1 MKSILFVDDEPLI
14 LAGLQRLLRAHR
26 NEWDMTFA
34 GSGAEALALLET
46 RPFDAVVT
54 DMRMPAMDGAKLLEL
69 VRERSPGTIRIV
81 LSGYFE
87 SATALRAVPVA
98 HQYLA
103 KPCDPR
109 KLREAIERSCGIS
122 SLLPDEALR
131 RVVGAIGALPA
142 LPRTSLLLAAA
153 LEKPDIPLGEIG
165 RIVEHDVAITAKLLQ
180 LVNSAFFCLP
190 YRVTSVRG
198 AVAYLGLDT
207 LKQLVLSIDLFRSMR
222 PRQTIA
228 GFSLTEFEEHSHLAA
243 RIAARL
249 PAAEAVVATGIVASV
264 LHDAGKLVLAAH
276 LPHEFGLALEASRT
290 GQRPLYVVEM
300 EQMGTTHAEIGAYLL
315 GLWGLSGA
323 VVDAVCRH
331 HRPEVPEGGR
341 AGLDVLAIT
350 HIADG
355 LAGEVAHNNP
365 PDEARGA
372 LPAGAELLN
381 HEYLAKLGVE
391 AELPAWRAM
400 AQEVHDGP
408 QGG

>member
-1 MKSILFVDDEPLI
+1 MKRILFVDDEPMI

-26 NEWDMTFA
+26 HEWDMTFA
-34 GSGAEALALLET
+34 GSGAEALALFDT
-46 RPFDAVVT
+46 KSFDAVVT

-87 SATALRAVPVA
+87 SETALRAVPVA

-109 KLREAIERSCGIS
+109 KLREAIERSCGMA

-142 LPRTSLLLAAA
+142 LPRTSVLLAAA
-153 LEKPDIPLGEIG
+153 LEKPDVPLGEIG
-165 RIVEHDVAITAKLLQ
+165 RIVERDVAITAKLLQ

-198 AVAYLGLDT
+198 AVSYLGLDT
-207 LKQLVLSIDLFRSMR
+207 LKHLVLSIELFRTMQ

-228 GFSLTEFEEHSHLAA
+228 GFSLTEFEEHSHLTA

-249 PAAEAVVATGIVASV
+249 PAAEPIVAAGVVASV

-276 LPHEFGLALEASRT
+276 LPHELEKALATSRIE
-290 GQRPLYVVEM
+290 QRPMHVVEL
-300 EQMGTTHAEIGAYLL
+300 EQMGTTHADIGAYLL

-323 VVDAVCRH
+323 VVDAVSRH
-331 HRPEVPEGGR
+331 HRPDVSEGGG

-355 LAGEVAHNNP
+355 LAWEVAC
-365 PDEARGA
+365 DKTGES
-372 LPAGAELLN
+372 LPAVAELLN
-381 HEYLAKLGVE
+381 HEYLAQLGVQ
-391 AELPAWRAM
+391 AELPGWRAM
-400 AQEVHDGP
+400 AQQVHDGP
-408 QGG
+408 QGE

>member
-14 LAGLQRLLRAHR
+14 LAGLQRLLRANR

-46 RPFDAVVT
+46 KPFDAVVT
-54 DMRMPAMDGAKLLEL
+54 DMRMPAMDGARLLEL

-87 SATALRAVPVA
+87 SAAALRAVPVA

-109 KLREAIERSCGIS
+109 KLREAIERSCGFAT
-122 SLLPDEALR
+122 LLPDEALR
-131 RVVGAIGALPA
+131 RVVGAIGGLPA
-142 LPRTSLLLAAA
+142 LPRTSALLAAA
-153 LEKPDIPLGEIG
+153 LENPDISLGEIG

-198 AVAYLGLDT
+198 AVSYLGLDT
-207 LKQLVLSIDLFRSMR
+207 LKQLVLSIELFRIMQ
-222 PRQTIA
+222 PRQAIA
-228 GFSLTEFEEHSHLAA
+228 GFSLTEFEEQSHLTA

-249 PAAEAVVATGIVASV
+249 PAAEPVVAAGVVASV
-264 LHDAGKLVLAAH
+264 LHDVGKLVLASR
-276 LPHEFGLALEASRT
+276 LPNEFEMALKASLT
-290 GQRPLYVVEM
+290 GQRPMHVVEM

-323 VVDAVCRH
+323 VVDAVSRH
-331 HRPEVPEGGR
+331 HRPEIPEGGA
-341 AGLDVLAIT
+341 AGMDVLAIT

-355 LAGEVAHNNP
+355 LAW
-365 PDEARGA
+365 EARREPTSEPP
-372 LPAGAELLN
+372 PAGAGLLN
-381 HEYLAKLGVE
+381 LEYLAQLGFD
-391 AELPAWRAM
+391 AELPGWRVM
-400 AQEVHDGP
+400 AQQVHDES

>member
-14 LAGLQRLLRAHR
+14 LAGLQRLLRSHR

-34 GSGAEALALLET
+34 ASGAEALALFET
-46 RPFDAVVT
+46 KSFDAVVT

-69 VRERSPGTIRIV
+69 VRERSPGTVRIV

-109 KLREAIERSCGIS
+109 KLREAIERSCGFAT
-122 SLLPDEALR
+122 LLPDEALR

-153 LEKPDIPLGEIG
+153 LEKPDVPLGEIG

-207 LKQLVLSIDLFRSMR
+207 LKQLVLSIDLFRTMQ
-222 PRQTIA
+222 PRQTIM
-228 GFSLTEFEEHSHLAA
+228 GFSLTAFEEHSHLTA

-249 PAAEAVVATGIVASV
+249 PAAEAVVAAGVVASV

-276 LPHEFGLALEASRT
+276 LPREFERTLEASRT
-290 GQRPLYVVEM
+290 EQRPLHVVEL
-300 EQMGTTHAEIGAYLL
+300 EQIGTTHAEIGAYLL
-315 GLWGLSGA
+315 GLWGLTGA
-323 VVDAVCRH
+323 VVDAVSRH
-331 HRPEVPEGGR
+331 HRPQVPEGGM

-355 LAGEVAHNNP
+355 LAGEVAHQKTG
-365 PDEARGA
+365 ES
-372 LPAGAELLN
+372 LPAGAGLLN
-381 HEYLAKLGVE
+381 HEYLNQLGVE
-391 AELPAWRAM
+391 AELPEWRAM
-400 AQEVHDGP
+400 AQQVHDGP
-408 QGG
+408 QGE

>member
-34 GSGAEALALLET
+34 GSGAEALALFDT
-46 RPFDAVVT
+46 KSFDAVVT

-69 VRERSPGTIRIV
+69 IRERSPGTVRIV

-87 SATALRAVPVA
+87 SATAMRAVPVA

-103 KPCDPR
+103 KPCDPN
-109 KLREAIERSCGIS
+109 KLREALERSCGVA

-131 RVVGAIGALPA
+131 RVVGAIGGLPA
-142 LPRTSLLLAAA
+142 LPRTSALLTEA
-153 LEKPDIPLGEIG
+153 LEKPDIPLVEIG
-165 RIVEHDVAITAKLLQ
+165 KIVEHDVAITAKLLQ

-198 AVAYLGLDT
+198 AVSYLGLDT
-207 LKQLVLSIDLFRSMR
+207 LKHLVLSIELFRTMK
-222 PRQTIA
+222 PRQAIA
-228 GFSLTEFEEHSHLAA
+228 GFSLTEFEEQSHLAA

-249 PAAEAVVATGIVASV
+249 PAAEPIVAAGVVASV

-276 LPHEFGLALEASRT
+276 LPHEFELAIKASRT
-290 GQRPLYVVEM
+290 GQRPLHVVEM

-323 VVDAVCRH
+323 VVDAVSRH
-331 HRPEVPEGGR
+331 HRPEIPEGGG

-355 LAGEVAHNNP
+355 LACEAVRDKTGEAP
-365 PDEARGA
+365 PASAD
-372 LPAGAELLN
+372 LLN
-381 HEYLAKLGVE
+381 YEYLSQLGVE
-391 AELPAWRAM
+391 AELPGWRAM
-400 AQEVHDGP
+400 AQQVHEGLP
-408 QGG
+408 GE